1 MIEKIYNTLFERFN
15 FEPRKDQI
23 EMSLYIDE
31 NMLSN
36 NPILVEAETGS
47 GKTMAY
53 LIPTI
58 LKALNENKNVVI
70 STNTLNLQDQ
80 LLKKE
85 LPIIEEIFGEKIEYT
100 LIKGRSNYVCKR
112 KLQEYYDRNKKP
124 EISKLIDEIFKTK
137 NGDRSELKSNI
148 STNIWSEIASEKETT
163 LYKKCP
169 FYETCF
175 YYNKKRENEKAK
187 VFVVN
192 HHILMLDRI
201 LRNESSTSLIPD
213 YQILI
218 IDEAHNLEN
227 VVRKYYSYTFSFKE
241 MSKCLGLLYN
251 RSAKSVDKAGLIL
264 KILSKIEEYS
274 NNFEVDNLKDILIDD
289 MDYIY
294 DNIMNIMKMINEK
307 IPNIKFNGNLTNIL
321 KNIDFKSILNNIESR
336 IKEVDTRIGEISK
349 FLENNT
355 DIDKE
360 NEMVFLNNMISKVIS
375 LFENLK
381 INFEFNF
388 DEYIYWVKSEDGV
401 YLNLNATP
409 YYIAERFYDEFI
421 KKVENMIFVSA
432 TLTTNSNFDY
442 LKQSLG
448 IKESN
453 EKIIKSSFDY
463 KNQMNLL
470 LPTDISEPNSL
481 TFRDEASK
489 FILDYT
495 IKNKGKTFVL
505 FTSYI
510 DLECISEYLKEH
522 SDLNIL
528 KQGDYERVELIR
540 KFKKEEKS
548 VLLGTDSFWEGVD
561 IQGEALSSVIIMK
574 MPFQVPDDPIVKSIS
589 EKYGSRSFVD
599 FQLPYAIIKLKQGVG
614 RLIRSKN
621 DKGNV
626 IILDKRLYTKSY
638 GKIVL
643 KSLPNANIEI
653 LDLESIISYNSQ
665 I

>member
-1 MIEKIYNTLFERFN
+1 MIL
-15 FEPRKDQI
+15 
-23 EMSLYIDE
+23 
-31 NMLSN
+31 
-36 NPILVEAETGS
+36 
-47 GKTMAY
+47 
-53 LIPTI
+53 
-58 LKALNENKNVVI
+58 
-70 STNTLNLQDQ
+70 
-80 LLKKE
+80 
-85 LPIIEEIFGEKIEYT
+85 
-100 LIKGRSNYVCKR
+100 
-112 KLQEYYDRNKKP
+112 
-124 EISKLIDEIFKTK
+124 
-137 NGDRSELKSNI
+137 
-148 STNIWSEIASEKETT
+148 
-163 LYKKCP
+163 
-169 FYETCF
+169 
-175 YYNKKRENEKAK
+175 
-187 VFVVN
+187 
-192 HHILMLDRI
+192 
-201 LRNESSTSLIPD
+201 
-213 YQILI
+213 
-218 IDEAHNLEN
+218 
-227 VVRKYYSYTFSFKE
+227 
-241 MSKCLGLLYN
+241 
-251 RSAKSVDKAGLIL
+251 
-264 KILSKIEEYS
+264 
-274 NNFEVDNLKDILIDD
+274 
-289 MDYIY
+289 
-294 DNIMNIMKMINEK
+294 
-307 IPNIKFNGNLTNIL
+307 
-321 KNIDFKSILNNIESR
+321 
-336 IKEVDTRIGEISK
+336 
-349 FLENNT
+349 
-355 DIDKE
+355 
-360 NEMVFLNNMISKVIS
+360 
-375 LFENLK
+375 
-381 INFEFNF
+381 
-388 DEYIYWVKSEDGV
+388 
-401 YLNLNATP
+401 
-409 YYIAERFYDEFI
+409 
-421 KKVENMIFVSA
+421 VSA

-495 IKNKGKTFVL
+495 IKNKGKNFVL

-510 DLECISEYLKEH
+510 DLEYISEYLKKH

-540 KFKKEEKS
+540 KFKKEKKS

-653 LDLESIISYNSQ
+653 LDLESIINYNSQ

>member
-1 MIEKIYNTLFERFN
+1 
-15 FEPRKDQI
+15 
-23 EMSLYIDE
+23 
-31 NMLSN
+31 
-36 NPILVEAETGS
+36 
-47 GKTMAY
+47 
-53 LIPTI
+53 
-58 LKALNENKNVVI
+58 
-70 STNTLNLQDQ
+70 
-80 LLKKE
+80 
-85 LPIIEEIFGEKIEYT
+85 
-100 LIKGRSNYVCKR
+100 
-112 KLQEYYDRNKKP
+112 
-124 EISKLIDEIFKTK
+124 
-137 NGDRSELKSNI
+137 
-148 STNIWSEIASEKETT
+148 
-163 LYKKCP
+163 
-169 FYETCF
+169 
-175 YYNKKRENEKAK
+175 
-187 VFVVN
+187 
-192 HHILMLDRI
+192 
-201 LRNESSTSLIPD
+201 
-213 YQILI
+213 
-218 IDEAHNLEN
+218 
-227 VVRKYYSYTFSFKE
+227 
-241 MSKCLGLLYN
+241 
-251 RSAKSVDKAGLIL
+251 
-264 KILSKIEEYS
+264 
-274 NNFEVDNLKDILIDD
+274 
-289 MDYIY
+289 
-294 DNIMNIMKMINEK
+294 
-307 IPNIKFNGNLTNIL
+307 
-321 KNIDFKSILNNIESR
+321 
-336 IKEVDTRIGEISK
+336 
-349 FLENNT
+349 
-355 DIDKE
+355 
-360 NEMVFLNNMISKVIS
+360 MISKVIS

-421 KKVENMIFVSA
+421 KKVENMILVSA

-489 FILDYT
+489 FILEY
-495 IKNKGKTFVL
+495 
-505 FTSYI
+505 
-510 DLECISEYLKEH
+510 ISEYLKKH

-540 KFKKEEKS
+540 KFKKEKKS

-653 LDLESIISYNSQ
+653 LDLESIINYNLQ